1 MTSLT
6 RRSVL
11 AGGAAILALA
21 AAGRAGAQTK
31 QKLRFSCA
39 FTETDLRAEAYKA
52 FAAAIKDDFDFEP
65 YWGNTLFKQGTEL
78 VALQRD
84 NLDLCN
90 LAPADI
96 SKQIP
101 AWSLLTSAFLFRDA
115 DHMKKTFKS
124 DVGKEFIK
132 MAKDQLGIQI
142 ITPVYFGSRSVNL
155 KPDKQ
160 IKTPADMAGIKLRMP
175 PGEFWQFLGESLGA
189 NPTPV
194 AYAELY
200 TALQTGTVD
209 GQDNPV
215 VASKL
220 MKFDEVTTQ
229 FVLTKHVIAYDVMAI
244 RSKIWDAMKPEQQAK
259 FQAAADKDVGRE
271 HQAVRRAGSGDA
283 RVLQEGRQ
291 EGLRSRT
298 SDRLPHLCAEE
309 VRRQIRQGLA
319 EGRARD
325 ASTRSSKRLASRA
338 SAARPVH
345 GCEPAS
351 SRSTVAMPMHAE
363 VDASWRGG
371 CGGAPRTSRSRCSA

>member
-1 MTSLT
+1 MTKMT
-6 RRSVL
+6 RRSVV
-11 AGGAAILALA
+11 AGGMAILAA
-21 AAGRAGAQTK
+21 GAAGPAYTQTK
-31 QKLRFSCA
+31 QKLRFSSA
-39 FTETDLRAEAYKA
+39 FTETDLRAEAYKS

-101 AWSLLTSAFLFRDA
+101 AWSLLTSAYLFRDA

-124 DVGKEFIK
+124 DVGREFIK
-132 MAKDQLGIQI
+132 TAKGQLGIQI
-142 ITPVYFGSRSVNL
+142 ITPVYFGSRSLNL

-160 IKTPADMAGIKLRMP
+160 VKTPEDLKGIKLRMP

-229 FVLTKHVIAYDVMAI
+229 FILTRHVIAYDVMAI

-259 FQAAADKDVGRE
+259 FQAAAEKAMDENTARFEKQEAETLEYFKKEGKKVYEPDQNAFRTFAQKRYVEKYGNDWPKGALERIN
-271 HQAVRRAGSGDA
+271 AV
-283 RVLQEGRQ
+283 
-291 EGLRSRT
+291 
-298 SDRLPHLCAEE
+298 
-309 VRRQIRQGLA
+309 
-319 EGRARD
+319 
-325 ASTRSSKRLASRA
+325 K
-338 SAARPVH
+338 
-345 GCEPAS
+345 
-351 SRSTVAMPMHAE
+351 
-363 VDASWRGG
+363 
-371 CGGAPRTSRSRCSA
+371 

>member
-1 MTSLT
+1 MTKMT
-6 RRSVL
+6 RRSVV
-11 AGGAAILALA
+11 AGGTAMLAVGA
-21 AAGRAGAQTK
+21 AAPAYAQTK
-31 QKLRFSCA
+31 QKLRFSSA
-39 FTETDLRAEAYKA
+39 FTETDLRAEAYKS

-101 AWSLLTSAFLFRDA
+101 AWSLLTSAYLFRDA
-115 DHMKKTFKS
+115 EHMKKTFKS
-124 DVGKEFIK
+124 DVGREFIK

-142 ITPVYFGSRSVNL
+142 ITPVYFGSRSLNL

-160 IKTPADMAGIKLRMP
+160 VKTPEDLKGIKLRMP

-229 FVLTKHVIAYDVMAI
+229 FILTRHVIAYDVMAI

-259 FQAAADKDVGRE
+259 FQTAAEKAMDENTARFEKQEAETLEYFKKEGKKVYEPDQNAFRTFAQKRYVEKYGNDWPKGALERIN
-271 HQAVRRAGSGDA
+271 AV
-283 RVLQEGRQ
+283 
-291 EGLRSRT
+291 
-298 SDRLPHLCAEE
+298 
-309 VRRQIRQGLA
+309 
-319 EGRARD
+319 
-325 ASTRSSKRLASRA
+325 K
-338 SAARPVH
+338 
-345 GCEPAS
+345 
-351 SRSTVAMPMHAE
+351 
-363 VDASWRGG
+363 
-371 CGGAPRTSRSRCSA
+371 

>member
-1 MTSLT
+1 MGSSFT
-6 RRSVL
+6 RRALVASGVS
-11 AGGAAILALA
+11 AVALA
-21 AAGRAGAQTK
+21 WSGFAHAQSK
-31 QKLRFSCA
+31 QKLKFSCA
-39 FTETDLRAEAYKA
+39 FTETDPRAESYKA

-65 YWGNTLFKQGTEL
+65 YWGNTLFKQGAEL

-101 AWSLLTSAFLFRDA
+101 AWSLLTSAYLFRDA
-115 DHMKKTFKS
+115 DHMKKVFKS

-142 ITPVYFGSRSVNL
+142 ITPVYFGARNVNL

-160 IKTPADMAGIKLRMP
+160 IKTPADLQGIKLRMP

-209 GQDNPV
+209 GQDNPLV
-215 VASKL
+215 NSKL
-220 MKFDEVTTQ
+220 MKFDEVTSQ
-229 FVLTKHVIAYDVMAI
+229 FVLTRHVIGYDVMAI

-259 FQAAADKDVGRE
+259 FQAAADKAMDDNTAKFIAQESEVVAYFRKEGKKVYEPDQDAFRTFAQKKYVE
-271 HQAVRRAGSGDA
+271 KYGNDWPKGALERINAVR
-283 RVLQEGRQ
+283 
-291 EGLRSRT
+291 
-298 SDRLPHLCAEE
+298 
-309 VRRQIRQGLA
+309 
-319 EGRARD
+319 
-325 ASTRSSKRLASRA
+325 
-338 SAARPVH
+338 
-345 GCEPAS
+345 
-351 SRSTVAMPMHAE
+351 
-363 VDASWRGG
+363 
-371 CGGAPRTSRSRCSA
+371 